1 MKNIYHE
8 RLRVAK
14 QGAERTSGSDHVDVS
29 HAVGVAGLS
38 KYHICPYTNRNKN
51 QPEGL

>member
-1 MKNIYHE
+1 MKDLNHE

-14 QGAERTSGSDHVDVS
+14 QGAEHASGRALDDAS

-38 KYHICPYTNRNKN
+38 KYHICPHTNMNIFQLGDK
-51 QPEGL
+51 